1 MNNLKNTLNSDLNID
16 KTSNNL
22 IKKLMNINLNDF
34 KIELMNSLQYSILS
48 IIPIVLI
55 LKVIK
60 NVIPSVDETKGSVE
74 LLFESIGQLS
84 LTIFFILLTH
94 TLVRLIPTYSGEN
107 YTNLDSISFIV
118 PFLFLM
124 LTMQTKIGEKFNILA
139 LRLIDYWNG
148 NYNVTNNNVTNN
160 VTNNMNNT
168 PNLSPNNTTN
178 LLPSNTQ
185 NVTSIPTH
193 INKQVNNT
201 LPPAIHTQ
209 QNNMNYDKPK
219 DNFNDMYQKNT
230 TNNSNEFIN
239 MNSKNT
245 LVENEPIAANLG
257 VNSVYSNW

>member
-60 NVIPSVDETKGSVE
+60 NVIPSVDETKGSIE

-107 YTNLDSISFIV
+107 YTNLDSISFII

-139 LRLIDYWNG
+139 LRFLDYWNG
-148 NYNVTNNNVTNN
+148 NYNVTDNM
-160 VTNNMNNT
+160 NNMNNMNNSR
-168 PNLSPNNTTN
+168 NLPPNNTSN

-185 NVTSIPTH
+185 NVTSMPTH
-193 INKQVNNT
+193 INKQVNNNT
-201 LPPAIHTQ
+201 LPPTIHTQ
-209 QNNMNYDKPK
+209 RNNMNYEKPK

-230 TNNSNEFIN
+230 TNNSNEFVN
-239 MNSKNT
+239 MNSKNS
-245 LVENEPIAANLG
+245 LIDNEPIAANLG

>member
-107 YTNLDSISFIV
+107 YTNLDSISFII

-139 LRLIDYWNG
+139 LRFLDYWNG
-148 NYNVTNNNVTNN
+148 NYNVTENMNYMNNSRNLPP
-160 VTNNMNNT
+160 NNT
-168 PNLSPNNTTN
+168 PNNTSN

-185 NVTSIPTH
+185 NVTSMPTH
-193 INKQVNNT
+193 INKQVNNNT
-201 LPPAIHTQ
+201 LPPTIHTQ
-209 QNNMNYDKPK
+209 RNNMNYEKPK